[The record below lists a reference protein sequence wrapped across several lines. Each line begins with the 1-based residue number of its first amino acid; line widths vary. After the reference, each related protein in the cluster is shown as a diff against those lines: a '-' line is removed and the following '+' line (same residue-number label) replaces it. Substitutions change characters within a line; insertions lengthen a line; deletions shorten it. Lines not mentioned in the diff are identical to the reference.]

1 MSRRTRSLLRRRL
14 VPTVA
19 MVLALPLALAGCVSG
34 SPAGGDEPEQQST
47 DAYSGE
53 VEWWTINLQK
63 NYGPDIQ
70 KWIDA
75 YQKEHPKVSIKWVDV
90 PGQDITTK
98 LLAAI
103 AGGKVPDVVN
113 FTSATTG
120 LFAGSMADLNGLFSK
135 EDVAAYLPNLADPLV
150 ADGKRI
156 AIPWYNGGTSLAF
169 YNKDLLAKS
178 GFDPAT
184 PPKTYDEALAL
195 AKAYHDATGK
205 SATNFMAYSSVVQAD
220 GVKLLSEDGKSAA
233 FNTPETLALVEK
245 FKTLFSSGAIAPGS
259 LGENQRDLPQSLENK
274 LIAFNPAAVSSS
286 LLNVEKNSPAVY
298 KSIVVGPP
306 VTGADGK
313 FYMPGQQVM
322 GIPAKSDNQAAAAAW
337 LKYVA
342 APEQQLA
349 LCKLVPIYPSS
360 VKALADPFF
369 TDIPGTTSADEARKI
384 LLDTFKNSVDA
395 SMGSGNDE
403 QLRKLFDDQIRAYMS
418 GTKSAKDA
426 LDAAEKAWNDTLAK
440 GK

>member
-1 MSRRTRSLLRRRL
+1 MARPLLRLRL
-14 VPTVA
+14 AVVA
-19 MVLALPLALAGCVSG
+19 TLVLALAGCVSG
-34 SPAGGDEPEQQST
+34 SPAGGDDDQKQSG
-47 DAYSGE
+47 DAYSGD

-75 YQKEHPKVSIKWVDV
+75 YQKEHPKVHINWVDV
-90 PGQDITTK
+90 PGADITTK
-98 LLAAI
+98 LLASI
-103 AGGKVPDVVN
+103 ASGKVPDVVN

-120 LFAGSMADLNGLFSK
+120 LFAGSMTDLNSLFSK
-135 EDVAAYLPNLADPLV
+135 EDVAAYLPNLTEPLV
-150 ADGKRI
+150 VDGKRS

-169 YNKDLLAKS
+169 YNKDLLAKA
-178 GFDPAT
+178 GFDPAK

-195 AKAYHDATGK
+195 ATKYHDATGK
-205 SATNFMAYSSVVQAD
+205 SATNFMAYSSVVQAN
-220 GVKLLSEDGKSAA
+220 GIPLLSEDGKQAA
-233 FNTPETLALVEK
+233 FNTPEALALLEK
-245 FKTLFSSGAIAPGS
+245 FKPLYTSGVIAPGS
-259 LGENQRDLPQSLENK
+259 LGENPRDLPQSLENK

-286 LLNVEKNSPAVY
+286 LLNVEKNAPAVY
-298 KSIVVGPP
+298 SSIVVGPP

-369 TDIPGTTSADEARKI
+369 TDISGTTPADQARKI
-384 LLDTFKNSVDA
+384 LIDTFKQSVDA

-403 QLRKLFDDQIRAYMS
+403 QLRALFDDQVRAFMS
-418 GTKSAKDA
+418 GTKTAKQA
-426 LDAAEKAWNDTLAK
+426 LDDAEKAWNDTLAK

>member
-1 MSRRTRSLLRRRL
+1 MARLR
-14 VPTVA
+14 
-19 MVLALPLALAGCVSG
+19 LALVATLVLALAGCVSG
-34 SPAGGDEPEQQST
+34 SPAGGSDDQKQSG
-47 DAYSGE
+47 DAYSGD

-75 YQKEHPKVSIKWVDV
+75 YQQDHPKVHIKWVDV

-98 LLAAI
+98 LLAAL
-103 AGGKVPDVVN
+103 ASGKVPDVVN
-113 FTSATTG
+113 FTSSTTG
-120 LFAGSMADLNGLFSK
+120 LFASSMADLDSDSLFSK
-135 EDVAAYLPNLADPLV
+135 EDVAAYLPNLTDPLV
-150 ADGKRI
+150 VDGKRI
-156 AIPWYNGGTSLAF
+156 AIPWYNGGTSLSF
-169 YNKDLLAKS
+169 YNKDLLAKA
-178 GFDPAT
+178 GFDPAK

-195 AKAYHDATGK
+195 ASKYHDATGK
-205 SATNFMAYSSVVQAD
+205 SATNFMAYSTVVQAD
-220 GVKLLSEDGKSAA
+220 GVKLLSEDGKKAA
-233 FNTPETLALVEK
+233 FNTPQTQALLEK
-245 FKTLFSSGAIAPGS
+245 FKPLFTSGVIAPGS
-259 LGENQRDLPQSLENK
+259 LGENPRDLPQSLENK

-286 LLNVEKNSPAVY
+286 LLNVQKNAPAVY
-298 KSIVVGPP
+298 SSIVVGPP

-360 VKALADPFF
+360 VKALEDPFF
-369 TDIPGTTSADEARKI
+369 TDISGTTPADQARKI
-384 LLDTFKNSVDA
+384 LIDTFKQSVDA

-403 QLRKLFDDQIRAYMS
+403 QLRQLFDAQVRAYMS
-418 GTKSAKDA
+418 GTKTSKQA
-426 LDAAEKAWNDTLAK
+426 LDDAEKAWNDTLAK

>member
-1 MSRRTRSLLRRRL
+1 MARRTRSMLRGRL

-47 DAYSGE
+47 DAYSGD

-103 AGGKVPDVVN
+103 ASGKVPDVVN
-113 FTSATTG
+113 FTSDTTG
-120 LFAGSMADLNGLFSK
+120 LFAGSMADLNSLLSK
-135 EDVAAYLPNLADPLV
+135 DEIAAYLPNLADPLV

-156 AIPWYNGGTSLAF
+156 ALPWYNGGTTLAF
-169 YNKDLLAKS
+169 YNKDLLAKA
-178 GFDPAT
+178 GFDQAK
-184 PPKTYDEALAL
+184 PPKTYDDALAL
-195 AKAYHDATGK
+195 AKTYHDGSGK
-205 SATNFMAYSSVVQAD
+205 SATNFMSYSTVVQAD
-220 GVKLLSEDGKSAA
+220 GIPMLSDDGKKAA
-233 FNTPETLALVEK
+233 FNTPEAAALLEK
-245 FKTLFSSGAIAPGS
+245 FKTLFSAGAIAPGS
-259 LGENQRDLPQSLENK
+259 LSQNQRDLPQSLENK
-274 LIAFNPAAVSSS
+274 LIAFNPAATSST
-286 LLNVEKNSPAVY
+286 LLNVQKNAPAVY
-298 KSIVVGPP
+298 QSIVVGPP

-322 GIPAKSDNQAAAAAW
+322 GVPAKSDNQAAAAAW
-337 LKYVA
+337 LKYVT

-349 LCKLVPIYPSS
+349 LCKLVPIYPSA
-360 VKALADPFF
+360 VKALEDPFF
-369 TDIPGTTSADEARKI
+369 TDIKGTTPADQARKT

-403 QLRKLFDDQIRAYMS
+403 QLRKLFDDQVRAFMS
-418 GTKSAKDA
+418 GTKSAKEA

>member
-1 MSRRTRSLLRRRL
+1 MARLR
-14 VPTVA
+14 
-19 MVLALPLALAGCVSG
+19 LALVATLVLALAGCVSG
-34 SPAGGDEPEQQST
+34 SPAGGGDQKQSG
-47 DAYSGE
+47 DAYSGD

-75 YQKEHPKVSIKWVDV
+75 YQKDHPKVHIKWVDV

-98 LLAAI
+98 LLAAL
-103 AGGKVPDVVN
+103 ASGKVPDVVN
-113 FTSATTG
+113 FTSATSG
-120 LFAGSMADLNGLFSK
+120 LFASSMADLNSLFSK

-150 ADGKRI
+150 VDGKRI

-169 YNKDLLAKS
+169 YNKDLLAKA
-178 GFDPAT
+178 GFDPAK
-184 PPKTYDEALAL
+184 PPATYDDALAL
-195 AKAYHDATGK
+195 ATKYHDATGK
-205 SATNFMAYSSVVQAD
+205 SATNFMAYSTVVQAD
-220 GVKLLSEDGKSAA
+220 GVKLLSDDGKKAA
-233 FNTPETLALVEK
+233 FNTPETLALLEK
-245 FKTLFSSGAIAPGS
+245 FKKLFDSGAIAPGS

-286 LLNVEKNSPAVY
+286 LLNVQKNAPAVY
-298 KSIVVGPP
+298 SSIVVGPP

-322 GIPAKSDNQAAAAAW
+322 GIPAKSGHQAAAAAW

-360 VKALADPFF
+360 VKALEDPFF
-369 TDIPGTTSADEARKI
+369 TDITGTTPADQARKI
-384 LLDTFKNSVDA
+384 LLDTFKQSVDA

-403 QLRKLFDDQIRAYMS
+403 QLRQLFDDQVRAYMS
-418 GTKSAKDA
+418 GTKTAQQA

>member
-1 MSRRTRSLLRRRL
+1 MARLR
-14 VPTVA
+14 
-19 MVLALPLALAGCVSG
+19 LALVATLVFALAGCVSG
-34 SPAGGDEPEQQST
+34 SPAGGSDDQKQSG
-47 DAYSGE
+47 DAYSGD

-75 YQKEHPKVSIKWVDV
+75 YQKDHPKVHIKWVDV

-98 LLAAI
+98 LLAAL
-103 AGGKVPDVVN
+103 ASGKVPDVVN

-120 LFAGSMADLNGLFSK
+120 LFASSMADLDSNSLFSK
-135 EDVAAYLPNLADPLV
+135 EDVAAYLPNLTDPLV
-150 ADGKRI
+150 VDGKRI
-156 AIPWYNGGTSLAF
+156 AIPWYNGGTSLSF
-169 YNKDLLAKS
+169 YNKDLLAKA
-178 GFDPAT
+178 GFDPAK

-195 AKAYHDATGK
+195 ASKYHDATGK
-205 SATNFMAYSSVVQAD
+205 SATNFMAYSTVVQAD
-220 GVKLLSEDGKSAA
+220 GVKLLSEDGKTAA
-233 FNTPETLALVEK
+233 FNTPQTQALLEK
-245 FKTLFSSGAIAPGS
+245 FKPLFTSGVIAPGS
-259 LGENQRDLPQSLENK
+259 LGENPRDLPQSLENK

-286 LLNVEKNSPAVY
+286 LLNVQKNAPAVY
-298 KSIVVGPP
+298 SSIVVGPP

-360 VKALADPFF
+360 VKALEDPFF
-369 TDIPGTTSADEARKI
+369 TDISGTTPADQARKI
-384 LLDTFKNSVDA
+384 LIDTFKQSVDA

-403 QLRKLFDDQIRAYMS
+403 QLRQLFDDQVRAFMS
-418 GTKSAKDA
+418 GTKSAKQA
-426 LDAAEKAWNDTLAK
+426 LDDAEKAWNDTLAK

>member
-1 MSRRTRSLLRRRL
+1 MARLR
-14 VPTVA
+14 
-19 MVLALPLALAGCVSG
+19 LALVATLVLALAGCVSG
-34 SPAGGDEPEQQST
+34 SPAGGNDNQNDDQKQSG
-47 DAYSGE
+47 DAYSGD

-75 YQKEHPKVSIKWVDV
+75 YQKEHPKVHIKWVDV

-98 LLAAI
+98 LLAAL
-103 AGGKVPDVVN
+103 ASGKVPDVVN

-120 LFAGSMADLNGLFSK
+120 LFASSMTDLNSLFSSA
-135 EDVAAYLPNLADPLV
+135 DVAAYLPNLAEPLV
-150 ADGKRI
+150 VDGKRI

-169 YNKDLLAKS
+169 YNKDLLAKA
-178 GFDPAT
+178 GFDPAK

-195 AKAYHDATGK
+195 AAKYHDATGK
-205 SATNFMAYSSVVQAD
+205 SATNFMAYSAVVQAD
-220 GVKLLSEDGKSAA
+220 GIPLLSEDGKKAA
-233 FNTPETLALVEK
+233 FNTPQTQALLEK
-245 FKTLFSSGAIAPGS
+245 FKPLFASGAIAPGS
-259 LGENQRDLPQSLENK
+259 LGENPRDLPQSLENK

-286 LLNVEKNSPAVY
+286 LLNVQKNAPAVY
-298 KSIVVGPP
+298 SSIVVGPP

-322 GIPAKSDNQAAAAAW
+322 GIPAKSDNLAAAAAW

-360 VKALADPFF
+360 VKALEDPFF
-369 TDIPGTTSADEARKI
+369 TDISGTTPADQARKI
-384 LLDTFKNSVDA
+384 LIDTFKQSVDA

-403 QLRKLFDDQIRAYMS
+403 QLRQLFDDQVRAYMS
-418 GTKSAKDA
+418 GTKTAKQA
-426 LDAAEKAWNDTLAK
+426 LDDAEKAWNDTLAK

>member
-1 MSRRTRSLLRRRL
+1 MARSLLRHL
-14 VPTVA
+14 A
-19 MVLALPLALAGCVSG
+19 AGAALLLALTGCVSG
-34 SPAGGDEPEQQST
+34 SPAGGDEPKQQSS
-47 DAYSGE
+47 DAYAGD

-75 YQKEHPKVSIKWVDV
+75 YQKDHPKVHINWVDV
-90 PGQDITTK
+90 PGADITTK

-103 AGGKVPDVVN
+103 ASGKVPDVVN

-120 LFAGSMADLNGLFSK
+120 LFAGSMADLGSLFSQ

-150 ADGKRI
+150 VDGKRI
-156 AIPWYNGGTSLAF
+156 AIPWYNGGTSLSF
-169 YNKDLLAKS
+169 YNKDLLAKA
-178 GFDPAT
+178 GFDPAK
-184 PPKTYDEALAL
+184 PPTTYDDALTL
-195 AKAYHDATGK
+195 ATKYHDATGK

-220 GVKLLSEDGKSAA
+220 GIKLLSEDGKAAA
-233 FNTPETLALVEK
+233 FDTPETLALVEK
-245 FKTLFSSGAIAPGS
+245 FKPLFASGAIAPGS
-259 LGENQRDLPQSLENK
+259 LSENPRDLPQSLENK

-286 LLNVEKNSPAVY
+286 LLNVEKNAPAVY
-298 KSIVVGPP
+298 SSIVVGPP

-313 FYMPGQQVM
+313 YYMSGQQVM

-369 TDIPGTTSADEARKI
+369 TDISGNTPADQARKI
-384 LLDTFKNSVDA
+384 LVDTFKTSVDA

-403 QLRKLFDDQIRAYMS
+403 QLRQLFDDQIRAYMS
-418 GTKSAKDA
+418 GTKTAEQA
-426 LDAAEKAWNDTLAK
+426 LDDAEKAWNETLAK

>member
-1 MSRRTRSLLRRRL
+1 
-14 VPTVA
+14 VF
-19 MVLALPLALAGCVSG
+19 ALAGCVSG
-34 SPAGGDEPEQQST
+34 SPAGGSDDQKQSG
-47 DAYSGE
+47 DAYSGD

-75 YQKEHPKVSIKWVDV
+75 YQKDHPKVHIKWVDV

-98 LLAAI
+98 LLAAL
-103 AGGKVPDVVN
+103 ASGKVPDVVN
-113 FTSATTG
+113 FTSSTTG
-120 LFAGSMADLNGLFSK
+120 LFASSMADLDSNSLFSK
-135 EDVAAYLPNLADPLV
+135 EDVAAYLPNLTDPLV
-150 ADGKRI
+150 VDGKRI

-169 YNKDLLAKS
+169 YNKDLLAKA
-178 GFDPAT
+178 GFDPAK

-195 AKAYHDATGK
+195 ATKYHDATGK
-205 SATNFMAYSSVVQAD
+205 SATNFMAYSTVVQAD
-220 GVKLLSEDGKSAA
+220 GVKLLSEDGKKAA
-233 FNTPETLALVEK
+233 FNTPQTQALLEK
-245 FKTLFSSGAIAPGS
+245 FKPLFTSGVIAPGS
-259 LGENQRDLPQSLENK
+259 LGENPRDLPQSLENK

-286 LLNVEKNSPAVY
+286 LLNVQKNAPAVY
-298 KSIVVGPP
+298 SSIVVGPP

-360 VKALADPFF
+360 VKALEDRFF
-369 TDIPGTTSADEARKI
+369 TDISGTTPADQARKI
-384 LLDTFKNSVDA
+384 LIDTFKQSVDA

-403 QLRKLFDDQIRAYMS
+403 QLRQLFDAQVRAYMS
-418 GTKSAKDA
+418 GTKTAKQA
-426 LDAAEKAWNDTLAK
+426 LDDAEKAWNDTLAK

>member
-1 MSRRTRSLLRRRL
+1 MARSLLKGRL
-14 VPTVA
+14 VPLA
-19 MVLALPLALAGCVSG
+19 ALVLALPLALSACVSG
-34 SPAGGDEPEQQST
+34 SPAGGDDPKQSG
-47 DAYSGE
+47 DAYSGD

-75 YQKEHPKVSIKWVDV
+75 YQKEHPKVKINWVDV
-90 PGQDITTK
+90 PGQDINTK

-103 AGGKVPDVVN
+103 ASGKVPDVVN

-120 LFAGSMADLNGLFSK
+120 LFAGSMTDLNSLFSK
-135 EDVAAYLPNLADPLV
+135 DDVAAYLPNLADPLV

-169 YNKDLLAKS
+169 YNKDLLAKA
-178 GFDPAT
+178 GFDPAK
-184 PPKTYDEALAL
+184 PPATYDAALAL
-195 AKAYHDATGK
+195 AKSYHDATGK
-205 SATNFMAYSSVVQAD
+205 SATNFMAYSSVVQAN
-220 GVKLLSEDGKSAA
+220 GIPLLSEDEKTAA

-245 FKTLFSSGAIAPGS
+245 FKAGFSSGAIAPGS
-259 LGENQRDLPQSLENK
+259 LSTDQRNLPQSLENK
-274 LIAFNPAAVSSS
+274 QIAFNPAAVSST
-286 LLNVEKNSPAVY
+286 LLNIQKNSPAVY
-298 KSIVVGPP
+298 GSIVVGPP
-306 VTGADGK
+306 VVGADGK

-369 TDIPGTTSADEARKI
+369 TQIAGNTPADQARKV
-384 LLDTFKNSVDA
+384 LLQTFKNSVDA
-395 SMGSGNDE
+395 SMGSGNDD
-403 QLRKLFDDQIRAYMS
+403 QLRQLFDDQIRAYMS
-418 GTKSAKDA
+418 GTKTVKEA
-426 LDAAEKAWNDTLAK
+426 LDAAEKAWNDTLSK
-440 GK
+440 GR

>member
-1 MSRRTRSLLRRRL
+1 MARLR
-14 VPTVA
+14 
-19 MVLALPLALAGCVSG
+19 LALVATLVFAMAGCVSG
-34 SPAGGDEPEQQST
+34 SPAGGSDDQKQSG
-47 DAYSGE
+47 DAYSGD

-75 YQKEHPKVSIKWVDV
+75 YQKDHPKVHIKWVDV

-98 LLAAI
+98 LLAAL
-103 AGGKVPDVVN
+103 ASGKVPDVVN

-120 LFAGSMADLNGLFSK
+120 LFASSMADLDSNSLFSK
-135 EDVAAYLPNLADPLV
+135 EDVAAYLPNLTDPLV
-150 ADGKRI
+150 VDGKRI
-156 AIPWYNGGTSLAF
+156 AIPWYNGGTSLSF
-169 YNKDLLAKS
+169 YNKDLLAKA
-178 GFDPAT
+178 GFDPAK

-195 AKAYHDATGK
+195 ATKYHDATGK
-205 SATNFMAYSSVVQAD
+205 SATNFMAYSTVVQAD
-220 GVKLLSEDGKSAA
+220 GVKLLSEDGKKAA
-233 FNTPETLALVEK
+233 FNTPQTQALLEK
-245 FKTLFSSGAIAPGS
+245 FKPLFTAGVIAPGS
-259 LGENQRDLPQSLENK
+259 LGENPRDLPQSLENK

-286 LLNVEKNSPAVY
+286 LLNVQKNAPAVY
-298 KSIVVGPP
+298 SSIVVGPP

-360 VKALADPFF
+360 VKALEDPFF
-369 TDIPGTTSADEARKI
+369 TDISGTTPADQARKI
-384 LLDTFKNSVDA
+384 LIDTFRQSVDA

-403 QLRKLFDDQIRAYMS
+403 QLRQLFDAQVRAYMS
-418 GTKSAKDA
+418 GVKTAKQA
-426 LDAAEKAWNDTLAK
+426 LDDAEKAWNDTLAK

>member
-1 MSRRTRSLLRRRL
+1 MARLRLAVVATLL
-14 VPTVA
+14 
-19 MVLALPLALAGCVSG
+19 LALCTGLAGCVSG
-34 SPAGGDEPEQQST
+34 SPAGGSDDQKQSG
-47 DAYSGE
+47 DAYSGD

-90 PGQDITTK
+90 PGADITTK

-103 AGGKVPDVVN
+103 ASGKVPDVVN

-120 LFAGSMADLNGLFSK
+120 LFAGSMADLSPLFSQ
-135 EDVAAYLPNLADPLV
+135 EDVAAYLPNLAEPLV
-150 ADGKRI
+150 VDGKRI

-169 YNKDLLAKS
+169 YNKDLLAKA
-178 GFDPAT
+178 GFDAAK
-184 PPKTYDEALAL
+184 PPKTYDDALTL
-195 AKAYHDATGK
+195 AKTYHDATGK
-205 SATNFMAYSSVVQAD
+205 SATNFMAYSSVVQAN
-220 GVKLLSEDGKSAA
+220 GIPLLSEDAKKAA
-233 FNTPETLALVEK
+233 FNTPETLALLEK
-245 FKTLFSSGAIAPGS
+245 FKPLFSSGAIAPGS
-259 LGENQRDLPQSLENK
+259 LSENPRDMPQSLENK
-274 LIAFNPAAVSSS
+274 GIAFNPAAVSSS
-286 LLNVEKNSPAVY
+286 LLNVEKNAPAVY
-298 KSIVVGPP
+298 SSIVVGPP
-306 VTGADGK
+306 VTGSGGK

-369 TDIPGTTSADEARKI
+369 TEITGTTPADQARKI
-384 LLDTFKNSVDA
+384 LINTFKQSIDA

-403 QLRKLFDDQIRAYMS
+403 QLRQLFDDQVRAFMS
-418 GTKSAKDA
+418 GTKSAKQA
-426 LDAAEKAWNDTLAK
+426 LDEAEKAWNDTLAK

>member
-1 MSRRTRSLLRRRL
+1 MARLR
-14 VPTVA
+14 
-19 MVLALPLALAGCVSG
+19 LALVATLVFALAGCVSG
-34 SPAGGDEPEQQST
+34 SPAGGSDDQKQSG
-47 DAYSGE
+47 DAYSGD

-75 YQKEHPKVSIKWVDV
+75 YQKDHPKVHIKWVDV

-98 LLAAI
+98 LLAAL
-103 AGGKVPDVVN
+103 ASGKVPDVVN
-113 FTSATTG
+113 FTSSTTG
-120 LFAGSMADLNGLFSK
+120 LFASSMADLDSNSLFSK
-135 EDVAAYLPNLADPLV
+135 EDVAAYLPNLTDPLV
-150 ADGKRI
+150 VDGKRI

-169 YNKDLLAKS
+169 YNKDLLAKA
-178 GFDPAT
+178 GFDPAK

-195 AKAYHDATGK
+195 ATKYHDATGK
-205 SATNFMAYSSVVQAD
+205 SATNFMAYSTVVQAD
-220 GVKLLSEDGKSAA
+220 GVKLLSEDGKKAA
-233 FNTPETLALVEK
+233 FNTPQTQALLEK
-245 FKTLFSSGAIAPGS
+245 FKPLFTSGVIAPGS
-259 LGENQRDLPQSLENK
+259 LGENPRDLPQSLENK

-286 LLNVEKNSPAVY
+286 LLNVQKNAPAVY
-298 KSIVVGPP
+298 SSIVVGPP

-360 VKALADPFF
+360 VKALEDPFF
-369 TDIPGTTSADEARKI
+369 TDISGTTPADQARKI
-384 LLDTFKNSVDA
+384 LIDTFKQSVDA

-403 QLRKLFDDQIRAYMS
+403 QLRQLFDAQVRAYMS
-418 GTKSAKDA
+418 GTKTAKQA
-426 LDAAEKAWNDTLAK
+426 LDDAEKAWNDTLAK

>member
-1 MSRRTRSLLRRRL
+1 MARSLLKGRL
-14 VPTVA
+14 VPLA
-19 MVLALPLALAGCVSG
+19 ALVLALPLALSACVSG
-34 SPAGGDEPEQQST
+34 SPAGGDDPKQSG
-47 DAYSGE
+47 DAYSGD

-75 YQKEHPKVSIKWVDV
+75 YQKEHPKVKINWVDV
-90 PGQDITTK
+90 PGQDINTK

-103 AGGKVPDVVN
+103 ASGKVPDVVN

-120 LFAGSMADLNGLFSK
+120 LFAGSMSDLNGLFSK
-135 EDVAAYLPNLADPLV
+135 DDVAAYLPNLADPLV

-169 YNKDLLAKS
+169 YNKDLLAKA
-178 GFDPAT
+178 GFDPAK
-184 PPKTYDEALAL
+184 PPATYDAALAL
-195 AKAYHDATGK
+195 AKSYHDATGK
-205 SATNFMAYSSVVQAD
+205 SATNFMAYSSVVQAN
-220 GVKLLSEDGKSAA
+220 GIPLLSEDGKTAA
-233 FNTPETLALVEK
+233 FNTPETIALVEK
-245 FKTLFSSGAIAPGS
+245 FKTAFSSGAIAPGS
-259 LGENQRDLPQSLENK
+259 LSTDQRNLPQSLENK
-274 LIAFNPAAVSSS
+274 QIAFNPAAVSST
-286 LLNVEKNSPAVY
+286 LLNIQKNSPAVY
-298 KSIVVGPP
+298 GSIVVGPP
-306 VTGADGK
+306 VVGADGK

-369 TDIPGTTSADEARKI
+369 TQIAGNTPADQARKV
-384 LLDTFKNSVDA
+384 LLQTFKNSVDA
-395 SMGSGNDE
+395 SMGSGNDD
-403 QLRKLFDDQIRAYMS
+403 QLRQLFDDQIRAYMS
-418 GTKSAKDA
+418 GTKTVKEA
-426 LDAAEKAWNDTLAK
+426 LDAAEKAWNDTLSK
-440 GK
+440 GR

>member
-1 MSRRTRSLLRRRL
+1 MARSLLKGRL
-14 VPTVA
+14 VPLA
-19 MVLALPLALAGCVSG
+19 ALVLALPLTLSACVSG
-34 SPAGGDEPEQQST
+34 SPAAGDDPKQSG
-47 DAYSGE
+47 DAYAGD

-75 YQKEHPKVSIKWVDV
+75 YQKEHPKVKINWVDV
-90 PGQDITTK
+90 PGQDINTK

-103 AGGKVPDVVN
+103 ASGKVPDVVN

-120 LFAGSMADLNGLFSK
+120 LFAGSMTDLNSLFSK
-135 EDVAAYLPNLADPLV
+135 DEVAAYLPNLSDPLV
-150 ADGKRI
+150 TDGKRV

-169 YNKDLLAKS
+169 YNKDLLTAA
-178 GFDPAT
+178 GFDPAQ
-184 PPKTYDEALAL
+184 PPTTYDAALAL
-195 AKAYHDATGK
+195 AKSYHDATGK
-205 SATNFMAYSSVVQAD
+205 SATNFMSYSNVVQAN
-220 GVKLLSEDGKSAA
+220 GISLLSDDGKSAA

-245 FKTLFSSGAIAPGS
+245 FKASYSSGAIAPGS
-259 LGENQRDLPQSLENK
+259 LSQDQRNLPQSLENK
-274 LIAFNPAAVSSS
+274 QIAFNPAAVSST
-286 LLNVEKNSPAVY
+286 LLNIQKNSPAVY
-298 KSIVVGPP
+298 GSIVVGPP

-313 FYMPGQQVM
+313 FYMSGQQVM

-369 TDIPGTTSADEARKI
+369 TEIPGSTPADQARKI
-384 LLDTFKNSVDA
+384 LLQTFKNSVDA
-395 SMGSGNDE
+395 SMGSGNDD
-403 QLRKLFDDQIRAYMS
+403 QLRQLFDDQIRAYMS
-418 GTKSAKDA
+418 GTKTAQEA
-426 LDAAEKAWNDTLAK
+426 LDAAEKAWNDTLSK

>member
-1 MSRRTRSLLRRRL
+1 MARSLLRHL
-14 VPTVA
+14 AVGA
-19 MVLALPLALAGCVSG
+19 ALLLALTGCVSG
-34 SPAGGDEPEQQST
+34 SPAGGDEPKQQSS
-47 DAYSGE
+47 DAYAGD

-75 YQKEHPKVSIKWVDV
+75 YQKDHPKVHINWVDV
-90 PGQDITTK
+90 PGADITTK

-103 AGGKVPDVVN
+103 ASGKVPDVVN

-120 LFAGSMADLNGLFSK
+120 LFAGSMADLSSLFSQ

-150 ADGKRI
+150 VDGKRI
-156 AIPWYNGGTSLAF
+156 AIPWYNGGTSLSF
-169 YNKDLLAKS
+169 YNKDLLAKA
-178 GFDPAT
+178 GFDPAK
-184 PPKTYDEALAL
+184 PPTTYDDALTL
-195 AKAYHDATGK
+195 ATKYHDATGK

-220 GVKLLSEDGKSAA
+220 GIKLLSEDGKTAA
-233 FNTPETLALVEK
+233 FNTPETLALVQK
-245 FKTLFSSGAIAPGS
+245 FKPLFASGAIAPGS
-259 LGENQRDLPQSLENK
+259 LSENPRDLPQSLENK

-286 LLNVEKNSPAVY
+286 LLNVEKNAPAVY
-298 KSIVVGPP
+298 SSIVVGPP
-306 VTGADGK
+306 VTGADSK
-313 FYMPGQQVM
+313 YYMSGQQVM

-369 TDIPGTTSADEARKI
+369 TDISGNTPADQARKI
-384 LLDTFKNSVDA
+384 LVDTFKTSVDA

-403 QLRKLFDDQIRAYMS
+403 QLRQLFDDQIRAYMS
-418 GTKSAKDA
+418 GTKTAEQA
-426 LDAAEKAWNDTLAK
+426 LDDAEKAWNETLAK

>member
-1 MSRRTRSLLRRRL
+1 MARPLHRLRLTVVAAL
-14 VPTVA
+14 V
-19 MVLALPLALAGCVSG
+19 LALAGCVSG
-34 SPAGGDEPEQQST
+34 SPAGGGDEPQQSG

-63 NYGPDIQ
+63 NYGSDIQ
-70 KWIDA
+70 QWIDA
-75 YQKEHPKVSIKWVDV
+75 YQKDHPDVRIKWVDV

-103 AGGKVPDVVN
+103 ASGKVPDVVN

-120 LFAGSMADLNGLFSK
+120 LFAGSMTDLNSSLFSA
-135 EDVAAYLPNLADPLV
+135 EDVASYLPNLAEPLV
-150 ADGKRI
+150 VDGKRI

-169 YNKDLLAKS
+169 YNKDLLTKA

-195 AKAYHDATGK
+195 ATKYHDATGK

-220 GVKLLSEDGKSAA
+220 GVKLLSEDGKQAA
-233 FNTPETLALVEK
+233 FNTPQTLALLEK
-245 FKTLFSSGAIAPGS
+245 FKALYDSGAIAPGS

-286 LLNVEKNSPAVY
+286 LLNVEKNAPAVY

-360 VKALADPFF
+360 VKALEDPFF
-369 TDIPGTTSADEARKI
+369 TDISGTTPADQARKI
-384 LLDTFKNSVDA
+384 LIDTFKQSVDA

-403 QLRKLFDDQIRAYMS
+403 QLRQLFDDQVRAYMS
-418 GTKSAKDA
+418 GTKTAKQA
-426 LDAAEKAWNDTLAK
+426 LDDAEKAWNDTLSK